1 MQKFQVNERE
11 NGTSLEKYVRK
22 VLNVA
27 PLSFIYRLFRKK
39 DIKVNGH
46 WEDRKFIIHS
56 NDEIAI
62 YITDEQLEELHKKKE
77 ITPNKTLL
85 KFIIYEDD
93 QILLINKP
101 RGILVQRDGK
111 ETAKSLDQIVAE
123 YEMSKEKNNKNPD
136 NVFIPGLA
144 HRLDRNT
151 SGLLAF
157 GKTHESITQLHSF
170 FKERDSIEKHYIA
183 LVKGQVKKDGVV
195 DIPLFKDETNTVR
208 TTSLEKGGKS
218 AKTIYRVIETFGDYT
233 LLDLILVTGRT
244 HQIRVHL
251 AYLGYPVIG
260 DSKYGDFKTNTYF
273 EKEYGLKNQF
283 LHASEMHFGQLQPPL
298 VYLSNRKFTAPMP
311 EEFETI
317 IMKLKEKHT
326 NAH

>member
-56 NDEIAI
+56 NDEVTI

-85 KFIIYEDD
+85 KFILYEDD

-111 ETAKSLDQIVAE
+111 ETAKSLDILVAE
-123 YEMSKEKNNKNPD
+123 YEMSKEENNNNI
-136 NVFIPGLA
+136 NVIVPSLA

-157 GKTHESITQLHSF
+157 GKTHESITQLHSL
-170 FKERDSIEKHYIA
+170 FKERNSIEKHYLA
-183 LVKGQVKKDGVV
+183 LVKGQVNKDGVIDV
-195 DIPLFKDETNTVR
+195 PLFKDETNTVR
-208 TTSLEKGGKS
+208 TTSIEKGGKS
-218 AKTIYRVIETFGDYT
+218 AKTIYKVIETFGEYT
-233 LLDLILVTGRT
+233 LLDLTLVTGRT

-251 AYLGYPVIG
+251 SYLGYPVIG
-260 DSKYGDFKTNTYF
+260 DSKYGDFKTNAYF

-283 LHASEMHFGQLQPPL
+283 LHASEMRFGQLQPPL
-298 VYLSNRKFTAPMP
+298 DYLSNRKFAAPMP

-326 NAH
+326 NEH

>member
-1 MQKFQVNERE
+1 MQKFQISEKE

-27 PLSFIYRLFRKK
+27 PLSFVYRLFRKK

-46 WEDRKFIIHS
+46 WEDRKHVIHTG
-56 NDEIAI
+56 DEVAI

-77 ITPNKTLL
+77 LTPNNTLL
-85 KFIIYEDD
+85 KFIIYEDE

-123 YEMSKEKNNKNPD
+123 YEISKKE
-136 NVFIPGLA
+136 NVLNHDSVFTPGLA

-151 SGLLAF
+151 SGILAF
-157 GKTHESITQLHSF
+157 GKTHESITQLHSL
-170 FKERDSIEKHYIA
+170 FKERDLIEKHYIA
-183 LVKGQVKKDGVV
+183 LVKGRVTKDGVI

-208 TTSLEKGGKS
+208 VTTIEKGGKT
-218 AKTIYRVIETFGDYT
+218 AKTIYKVIETLGEYT
-233 LLDLILVTGRT
+233 LLDLVLVTGRT
-244 HQIRVHL
+244 HQIRAHL
-251 AYLGYPVIG
+251 AYLGHPVIG
-260 DSKYGDFKTNTYF
+260 DSKYGDFKINDLF
-273 EKEYGLKNQF
+273 QKEFGLKNQF
-283 LHASEMHFGQLQPPL
+283 LHASEMHFGILGPPL
-298 VYLSNRKFTAPMP
+298 KYLSGRKFTAPMP
-311 EEFETI
+311 DEFETI

-326 NAH
+326 DDH

>member
-1 MQKFQVNERE
+1 MQKFQVSERE

-46 WEDRKFIIHS
+46 WEDRKFIIHF
-56 NDEIAI
+56 NDEVAI

-123 YEMSKEKNNKNPD
+123 YEMSKEKNNK
-136 NVFIPGLA
+136 
-144 HRLDRNT
+144 
-151 SGLLAF
+151 
-157 GKTHESITQLHSF
+157 K
-170 FKERDSIEKHYIA
+170 
-183 LVKGQVKKDGVV
+183 
-195 DIPLFKDETNTVR
+195 
-208 TTSLEKGGKS
+208 
-218 AKTIYRVIETFGDYT
+218 
-233 LLDLILVTGRT
+233 
-244 HQIRVHL
+244 
-251 AYLGYPVIG
+251 
-260 DSKYGDFKTNTYF
+260 
-273 EKEYGLKNQF
+273 
-283 LHASEMHFGQLQPPL
+283 
-298 VYLSNRKFTAPMP
+298 
-311 EEFETI
+311 
-317 IMKLKEKHT
+317 
-326 NAH
+326 